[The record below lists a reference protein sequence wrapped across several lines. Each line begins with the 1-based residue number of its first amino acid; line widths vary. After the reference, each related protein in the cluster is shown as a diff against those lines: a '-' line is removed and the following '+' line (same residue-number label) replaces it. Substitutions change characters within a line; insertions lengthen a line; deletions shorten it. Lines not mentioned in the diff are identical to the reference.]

1 VAHNARLGHLTNS
14 HAPSS
19 RQTFL
24 AGLSGASDNI
34 FLSWGSHM
42 DHRHLDRLSHLPGA
56 GLFGQDGRISIDEF
70 GRTRVKEDPVLI
82 ILKGHLI
89 IEETLVDICSRLLT
103 NPAAL
108 EKDKVNFSTRLNLVQ
123 ALIGDGEL
131 PENIW
136 HALRDLN
143 KIRNDLAHKLE
154 PKNIEDL
161 FCKFIKR
168 FEEFEDFR
176 SLLDYKK
183 DIPERLTTC
192 IIFLSGMLSSIG
204 NPADEHGGDDGR

>member
-1 VAHNARLGHLTNS
+1 
-14 HAPSS
+14 
-19 RQTFL
+19 
-24 AGLSGASDNI
+24 
-34 FLSWGSHM
+34 M

-70 GRTRVKEDPVLI
+70 GRTRVIEDPVLI

-108 EKDKVNFSTRLNLVQ
+108 EKGKVNFSTRLNLVR
-123 ALIGDGEL
+123 ALTDDGEL

-136 HALRDLN
+136 HALYDLN
-143 KIRNDLAHKLE
+143 KIRNDLAHNLE
-154 PKNIEDL
+154 PKNIEDQ
-161 FCKFIKR
+161 FCHFFKP
-168 FEEFEDFR
+168 FEEFDDVR
-176 SLLDYKK
+176 SLLDSKK

-192 IIFLSGMLSSIG
+192 IIVLSAMLSSIWK
-204 NPADEHGGDDGR
+204 PADEHGGDDGR